1 MDLFLIGLM
10 FGFAIGIV
18 VGSVGVYL
26 AAKLC
31 PSSA

>member
-10 FGFAIGIV
+10 FGFAVGIV

-26 AAKLC
+26 AAKG
-31 PSSA
+31 AFK